1 MGTPKISPS
10 KLNWIEM
17 MSERLLN
24 MSGEVL
30 CSQKQ
35 ISGYAPVTF
44 VQLEPT
50 TRKSSNVPRRL
61 LDQADVHR
69 SIDLFIDY

>member
-1 MGTPKISPS
+1 
-10 KLNWIEM
+10 M